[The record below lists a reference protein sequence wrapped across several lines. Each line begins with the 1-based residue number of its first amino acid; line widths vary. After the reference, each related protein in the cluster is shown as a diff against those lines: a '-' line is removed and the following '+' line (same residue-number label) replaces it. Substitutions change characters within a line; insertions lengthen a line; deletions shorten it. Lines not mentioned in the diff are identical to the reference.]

1 MVVRLKHI
9 LLSAGVVLVLG
20 SCGDSQQ
27 GGKGPIVLGDSSTI
41 INEAD
46 QQQLKDLVTDLQPV
60 IPPSE
65 NKEEEEQPKTITDTP
80 KIIAAA
86 PSGKPPV
93 PKPAQQQQQQAQPLP
108 NAAGLKAEFNEVTVL
123 IPGLAAK
130 QGGNKNLLRASGAV
144 YTHTSGNINGATLR
158 VTGNV
163 TKVSQRYQSIVVM
176 KSDVGDLVLD
186 ALSVTTKWEPLK
198 GGNGAY
204 AINGLDAKSL
214 QYYDAD
220 NEDVRDAVR
229 RAAQRRRMS
238 RKKVQDLVND
248 VRHVRTANQKPLV
261 VTLRSV
267 MWKIDGKDEQGR
279 IFSKQ
284 VRVDIPL

>member
-1 MVVRLKHI
+1 MVVRLKYI
-9 LLSAGVVLVLG
+9 LLVAGVMLLLG
-20 SCGDSQQ
+20 SCDDSKKSS
-27 GGKGPIVLGDSSTI
+27 GGPIVLGDSSTI
-41 INEAD
+41 INEGD
-46 QQQLKDLVTDLQPV
+46 QQQLKDLVTDLQPT
-60 IPPSE
+60 IPPAE
-65 NKEEEEQPKTITDTP
+65 NKEEEEKPKAVTDTP
-80 KIIAAA
+80 KIVAAA
-86 PSGKPPV
+86 QPENPPA
-93 PKPAQQQQQQAQPLP
+93 KPAQQPLP

-130 QGGNKNLLRASGAV
+130 QAGNKNLQRASGAV

-158 VTGNV
+158 VTGNI

-176 KSDVGDLVLD
+176 KSDVGDLVLE

-204 AINGLDAKSL
+204 AISGLDAKSL
-214 QYYDAD
+214 QFYDAD
-220 NEDVRDAVR
+220 NEDIRNAVQ

-238 RKKVQDLVND
+238 RRKVQELVSS
-248 VRHVRTANQKPLV
+248 VRHLRAANQKPLT

-279 IFSKQ
+279 MFSKQ

>member
-1 MVVRLKHI
+1 MAARLKHI
-9 LLSAGVVLVLG
+9 LLSAGVLLLLG
-20 SCGDSQQ
+20 SCGDSNQ

-65 NKEEEEQPKTITDTP
+65 TKEEEVKAPTANDTP
-80 KIIAAA
+80 KIVAAA
-86 PSGKPPV
+86 QPETTKTA
-93 PKPAQQQQQQAQPLP
+93 PKQQPLP
-108 NAAGLKAEFNEVTVL
+108 NAAGLKAEFSEVTVL

-130 QGGNKNLLRASGAV
+130 QGGNKNLQRASGAV
-144 YTHTSGNINGATLR
+144 YTHTSGNIQGATLR
-158 VTGNV
+158 VTGNI
-163 TKVSQRYQSIVVM
+163 TKVSQRYQTIVVM

-186 ALSVTTKWEPLK
+186 ALSVTTRWEPLK

-204 AINGLDAKSL
+204 SISGLDQKSL
-214 QYYDAD
+214 EFYDAD
-220 NEDVRDAVR
+220 NEDIRNAVQ
-229 RAAQRRRMS
+229 RAAKRRRLS
-238 RKKVQDLVND
+238 RRKVQDLVSS
-248 VRHVRTANQKPLV
+248 VRHLRAANQKPLT

-267 MWKIDGKDEQGR
+267 MWKIDGKDGQGR